1 MPRMTDDPTPSGDP
15 PEPGPATSTADVPRP
30 RRQLSD
36 GVRRLIMGVLLVG
49 ALVGLVLTV
58 RLATTGNDSTS
69 ESLPEFV
76 DRLIPAS
83 GSEVLRQAGVGIDVA
98 AGYDASLIINGTE
111 IRTAE
116 DGLVKDLGTGLIQ
129 FVPGPGK
136 PVEALNPEKNC
147 ALALV
152 WKQSEGEDTAQPVSW
167 CFTAS

>member
-1 MPRMTDDPTPSGDP
+1 M
-15 PEPGPATSTADVPRP
+15 
-30 RRQLSD
+30 
-36 GVRRLIMGVLLVG
+36 
-49 ALVGLVLTV
+49 
-58 RLATTGNDSTS
+58 
-69 ESLPEFV
+69 
-76 DRLIPAS
+76 
-83 GSEVLRQAGVGIDVA
+83 GIDVA
-98 AGYDASLIINGTE
+98 AGYDAYLIINGTE

-136 PVEALNPEKNC
+136 PVEALDPEKNC